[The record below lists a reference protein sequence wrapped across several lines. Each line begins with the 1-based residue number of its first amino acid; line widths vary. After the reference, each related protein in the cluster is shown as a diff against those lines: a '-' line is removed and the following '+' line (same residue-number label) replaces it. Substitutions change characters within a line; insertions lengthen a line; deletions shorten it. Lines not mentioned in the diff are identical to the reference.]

1 MRAFRR
7 KTTHLAGTLLATT
20 SLLLAACGGSDSG
33 TPTPVATQSPA
44 PTPAPTTGSVFQV
57 PAAANL
63 TVADIQ
69 KVISQGVAEAQA
81 QNFKAG
87 FVVIDRVGNVLAVFA
102 MTGADLTLKTPPAP
116 DGNSTDLQN
125 LNLPA
130 PAALAGGISK
140 ALTSSYFSSVGGAFS
155 SRTANDIVQANF
167 PPSAI
172 TKGFE
177 SGALFS
183 VQLSQLPCSDVS
195 RRFLGVGVPG
205 NLAGT
210 HRGPLGVGADAGA
223 FPLYKDGAVVGSI
236 AVVGDGIYGF
246 DSEYRER
253 DADLREETVALAA
266 TRGFEP
272 KDEIRADRISID
284 GTLLRYSEA
293 SPADFKSSASAVP
306 SFAAINGPV
315 GTLVSVRG
323 YFDAATGI
331 VAGAVYGAEES
342 GVRPAKASDGYND
355 SDIWVVSDGQGNT
368 RYLPKAGTDAGAVT
382 QPLTANEVR
391 TLLVEAFNIQRR
403 ARAQV
408 RRPVDNRA
416 QNTIVVVDT
425 NGEVLG
431 LVRGPDALVDA
442 IDAVPQKA
450 RTAMFFSSTSAAV
463 DLAANGDPAV
473 APFLTATRSFL
484 NDPTALT
491 GKIAFSGRAIGN
503 LSRPNFPDGEAGR
516 PNGPLSV
523 PESRFSIF
531 STGLQSKLVT
541 PDIVRHIEWIL
552 GARPTDVP
560 QTCSQS
566 PVVPATARNRIN
578 NGITLFGGGVP
589 IYRNGQLVGAIA
601 ASGDGDDQSDMI
613 AFLGLVNAGLKLGS
627 LGPPTPAI
635 RSDTIVVPVGS
646 GSQRLTFI
654 ACPFAPFID
663 TSQQNVCE
671 GF

>member
-1 MRAFRR
+1 MAFKRGIALLCMGSLV
-7 KTTHLAGTLLATT
+7 LA
-20 SLLLAACGGSDSG
+20 SCGGGGGGG
-33 TPTPVATQSPA
+33 TPTPSPTPT
-44 PTPAPTTGSVFQV
+44 PTPAPTASVFQV
-57 PAAANL
+57 PAAVNL
-63 TVADIQ
+63 TAADIQ
-69 KVISQGVAEAQA
+69 KVIAQGVAEAQA

-102 MTGADLTLKTPPAP
+102 MNGADLTLKTPPAP
-116 DGNSTDLQN
+116 DGANADLQN

-140 ALTSSYFSSVGGAFS
+140 ALTASYFSSVGGAFS
-155 SRTANDIVQANF
+155 TRTANDIVQANF

-210 HRGPLGVGADAGA
+210 KRGPLGVGADAGA
-223 FPLYKDGAVVGSI
+223 FPLYKNGAVAGSV
-236 AVVGDGIYGF
+236 AVVGDGVYGF
-246 DSEYRER
+246 DEEYRER

-272 KDEIRADRISID
+272 ADEIRADRISID

-293 SPADFKSSASAVP
+293 TPADFKSSATSIASYASIDGVLG
-306 SFAAINGPV
+306 A
-315 GTLVSVRG
+315 LVSVRG

-331 VAGAVYGAEES
+331 VPGSTYGAEDS
-342 GVRPAKASDGYND
+342 GVRPAKPSDGYTD
-355 SDIWVVSDGQGNT
+355 ADIWVISDGQGNT
-368 RYLPKAGTDAGAVT
+368 RYLPKAGTDAASVT

-391 TLLVEAFNIQRR
+391 TILVEAFDIQRR

-416 QNTIVVVDT
+416 QNTMVVVDT

-450 RTAMFFSSTSAAV
+450 RTAMFFSNPSAAA
-463 DLAANGDPAV
+463 DLTGNGDPAV
-473 APFLTATRSFL
+473 PPYLAAFRAFVG
-484 NDPTALT
+484 NPTALN
-491 GKIAFSGRAIGN
+491 GSIAYSGRAIGN
-503 LSRPNFPDGEAGR
+503 LSRPNFPDGEVGR

-523 PESRFSIF
+523 PESRFNIF
-531 STGLQSKLVT
+531 STGLQSTLVA
-541 PDIVRHIEWIL
+541 PDIVRHIEFIL
-552 GARPTDVP
+552 GVRPTDVP
-560 QTCSQS
+560 QSCSLS
-566 PVVPATARNRIN
+566 PVVAATARNRIN

-589 IYRNGQLVGAIA
+589 IYRNGQLVGAVA

-613 AFLGLVNAGLKLGS
+613 AFLGLVNAGKKLGT
-627 LGPPTPAI
+627 LGPPAPAI
-635 RSDTIVVPVGS
+635 RSDSLVLPVG
-646 GSQRLTFI
+646 GTNNSQRLTFI
-654 ACPFAPFID
+654 ACPFAPFIGTND
-663 TSQQNVCE
+663 QNVCQ
-671 GF
+671 GL